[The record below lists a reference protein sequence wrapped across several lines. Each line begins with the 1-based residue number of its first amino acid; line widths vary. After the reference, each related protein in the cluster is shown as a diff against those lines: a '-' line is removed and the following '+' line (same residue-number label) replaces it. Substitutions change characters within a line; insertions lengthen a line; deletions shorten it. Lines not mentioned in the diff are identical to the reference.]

1 MRRTVVSRKV
11 KLLLLYASV
20 SGTAKSFAF
29 QVLSLL
35 SRNHHNISFQ
45 LMVCAGQALS
55 FRSSLSCASLCDGMP
70 YDCYS
75 TICHM
80 TAIVLSAI

>member
-35 SRNHHNISFQ
+35 CDNHNNISFQ
-45 LMVCAGQALS
+45 LMMS
-55 FRSSLSCASLCDGMP
+55 
-70 YDCYS
+70 
-75 TICHM
+75 
-80 TAIVLSAI
+80 

>member
-1 MRRTVVSRKV
+1 MLGPAAKQKKPRTGADNPIFNPYTLLFITRMRRTVVSRKV

-35 SRNHHNISFQ
+35 CDNNHNIFFQ
-45 LMVCAGQALS
+45 LMMS
-55 FRSSLSCASLCDGMP
+55 
-70 YDCYS
+70 
-75 TICHM
+75 
-80 TAIVLSAI
+80 